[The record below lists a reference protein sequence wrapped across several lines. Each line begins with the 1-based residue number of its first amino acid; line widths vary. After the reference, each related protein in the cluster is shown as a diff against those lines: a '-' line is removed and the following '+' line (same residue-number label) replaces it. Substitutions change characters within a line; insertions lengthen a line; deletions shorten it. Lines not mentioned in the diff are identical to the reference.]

1 MTMKEQHGLGGCLHI
16 VLRDRSG
23 AVHERRQIRN
33 LITTAGKM
41 LLANYFSG
49 IILGK
54 PELAIAVGSSDDDVS
69 EADTSLINQVE
80 KVEATVPSVDVK
92 EEGGVERVVAKVTA
106 TLPATEGE
114 EQQQLKEAG
123 ILITPPNADPVL
135 YNRVVFP
142 VVTRTGNM
150 EMTLTWEVMF

>member
-1 MTMKEQHGLGGCLHI
+1 MTMKEQHGLEGYLHI

-23 AVHERRQIRN
+23 TVIEQRKISN

-54 PELAIAVGSSDDDVS
+54 PEMAIAVGSSGEKES
-69 EADTSLINQVE
+69 EADTELINEEE
-80 KVEATVPSVDVK
+80 KVAATVPSVDVQK
-92 EEGGVERVVAKVTA
+92 EGVVVTVTA
-106 TLPATEGE
+106 TLPATDAEK
-114 EQQQLKEAG
+114 QQQLKEAG